1 MNKNKKRISTATKYL
16 ILACTFLLALNLVLG
31 IVLTSQSKEGMTALL
46 QSKMLDAAN
55 IAAASMD
62 GDLLAS
68 ISAQDAETNS
78 ENLQKVLSSLRLFL
92 DHMDMK
98 YIYAVKQA
106 GEKSFVFLAD
116 PDPVDPGKYGE
127 SVVYTEALER
137 ASHGKPSVDE
147 DPFADRWGKF
157 YSAYSPVYDSN
168 GNLVCIIGVDY
179 DAAWFEDIIAMHT
192 ASILIICTLSLLAG
206 AFIVVLI
213 SNRFQ
218 RKFRVLSDELSS
230 LSDEVQTLNKEM
242 APPEEF
248 RSKPSK
254 HTAEVEEDPSSHVG
268 TFEALEN
275 KIKQTR
281 QDMRQYAS
289 YVHEQDVT
297 DPLTGVGNKMAYQ
310 QLTRDIDLKI
320 ADGVADFC
328 IALFDINGL
337 RQINDEYGL
346 NAGDQVIF
354 NASTLLLKAFD
365 PESIFRIGSDEFIVL
380 AQDFTAKDLEHSL
393 SLIEAA
399 HKKAS
404 LESDSTKKPLSLAK
418 GVAFFDAKQDHSC
431 NDVLKRANKMLIQ
444 NKAASAH

>member
-1 MNKNKKRISTATKYL
+1 MSKGKKRISTATKYL
-16 ILACTFLLALNLVLG
+16 VLACTFLLAINLVLG
-31 IVLTSQSKEGMTALL
+31 IVLTSQSKKGMTALL

-62 GDLLAS
+62 GDLMAS
-68 ISAQDAETNS
+68 ISSQDAQTGS
-78 ENLQKVLSSLRLFL
+78 ENFQKALSSLRLFL

-98 YIYAVKQA
+98 YIYAVKHVSGQ
-106 GEKSFVFLAD
+106 SFVFLAD
-116 PDPVDPGKYGE
+116 PDPIDPGQFGE
-127 SVVYTEALER
+127 PIVYTKALEK
-137 ASHGKPSVDE
+137 ASQGIASVDE
-147 DPFADRWGKF
+147 NPFSDRWGKF
-157 YSAYSPVYDSN
+157 YSAYSPVYDSE

-179 DAAWFEDIIAMHT
+179 DAAWFEDMIAMHT
-192 ASILIICTLSLLAG
+192 ASILIICTLSVLIG
-206 AFIVVLI
+206 AFIVLLI

-218 RKFRVLSDELSS
+218 RRFRILSDELSS
-230 LSDEVQTLNKEM
+230 LSDEVNALNKEM

-248 RSKPSK
+248 HAKPSRQP
-254 HTAEVEEDPSSHVG
+254 AEAEEDSPSHVG
-268 TFEALEN
+268 TFDAQEN

-289 YVHEQDVT
+289 YVHEQDFT

-310 QLTRDIDLKI
+310 ELTRDMDLKI

-328 IALFDINGL
+328 IAMFDVDGL

-354 NASTLLLKAFD
+354 DTATLLLQAFR
-365 PESIFRIGSDEFIVL
+365 PETIFRIGSDEFIVL

-393 SLIEAA
+393 NVIETAQRKENSQKDA
-399 HKKAS
+399 
-404 LESDSTKKPLSLAK
+404 TKQTPSLAK

-431 NDVLKRANKMLIQ
+431 NDVLKRANKMLKQ
-444 NKAASAH
+444 NKAASK

>member
-31 IVLTSQSKEGMTALL
+31 IVLTSQSKEGMTSLL
-46 QSKMLDAAN
+46 HSKMLDAAN

-62 GDLLAS
+62 GDLMAS
-68 ISAQDAETNS
+68 IFAQDAETNS
-78 ENLQKVLSSLRLFL
+78 TNYQKVLSSLRLFL

-116 PDPVDPGKYGE
+116 PDPVDPGMFGE
-127 SVVYTEALER
+127 PVVYTEALER
-137 ASHGKPSVDE
+137 ASRGTASVDE
-147 DPFADRWGKF
+147 DPFSDRWGYF
-157 YSAYSPVYDSN
+157 YSAYSPVYDSK

-192 ASILIICTLSLLAG
+192 ASILIICTLSLLVG
-206 AFIVVLI
+206 SFIVLLI

-218 RKFRVLSDELSS
+218 RKFRILSDELSS

-248 RSKPSK
+248 RSKPAR
-254 HTAEVEEDPSSHVG
+254 HPAEAEENTSSHVG

-289 YVHEQDVT
+289 YVHEQDLT
-297 DPLTGVGNKMAYQ
+297 DPMTGVGNKLAYQ

-328 IALFDINGL
+328 IALFEVNGL
-337 RQINDEYGL
+337 RVINDEYGL

-354 NASTLLLKAFD
+354 DTATLLLQAFD
-365 PESIFRIGSDEFIVL
+365 SETIFRIGSDEFIVL
-380 AQDFTAKDLEHSL
+380 AQAFTAKDLEHSL
-393 SLIEAA
+393 GIIEAA
-399 HKKAS
+399 QQKAAFENDEAKK
-404 LESDSTKKPLSLAK
+404 TMSLAK
-418 GVAFFDAKQDHSC
+418 GVTFFDAKQDHSC
-431 NDVLKRANKMLIQ
+431 NDVLKRANKLLLQ
-444 NKAASAH
+444 NKKSK

>member
-1 MNKNKKRISTATKYL
+1 MSKGKKRISTATKYL
-16 ILACTFLLALNLVLG
+16 VLACTFLLAINLVLG
-31 IVLTSQSKEGMTALL
+31 IVLTSQSKKGMTALL

-62 GDLLAS
+62 GDLMAS
-68 ISAQDAETNS
+68 ISSQDAQTGS
-78 ENLQKVLSSLRLFL
+78 ENFQKALSSLRLFL

-98 YIYAVKQA
+98 YIYAVKHVSGQ
-106 GEKSFVFLAD
+106 SFVFLAD
-116 PDPVDPGKYGE
+116 PDPIDPGQFGE
-127 SVVYTEALER
+127 PIVYTKALEK
-137 ASHGKPSVDE
+137 ASQGIASVDE
-147 DPFADRWGKF
+147 NPFSDRWGKF
-157 YSAYSPVYDSN
+157 YSAYSPVYDSE

-179 DAAWFEDIIAMHT
+179 DAAWFEDMIAMHT
-192 ASILIICTLSLLAG
+192 ASILIICTLSVLIG
-206 AFIVVLI
+206 AFIVLLI

-218 RKFRVLSDELSS
+218 RRFRILSDELSS
-230 LSDEVQTLNKEM
+230 LSDEVNALNKEM

-248 RSKPSK
+248 HAKPSRQP
-254 HTAEVEEDPSSHVG
+254 AEAEEDSPSHVG
-268 TFEALEN
+268 TFDALEN

-289 YVHEQDVT
+289 YVHEQDFT

-310 QLTRDIDLKI
+310 ELTRDMDLKI

-328 IALFDINGL
+328 IAMFDVDGL

-354 NASTLLLKAFD
+354 DTATLLLQAFR
-365 PESIFRIGSDEFIVL
+365 PETIFRIGSDEFIVL

-393 SLIEAA
+393 NVIETAQRKENSQKDA
-399 HKKAS
+399 
-404 LESDSTKKPLSLAK
+404 TKQTPSLAK

-431 NDVLKRANKMLIQ
+431 NDVLKRANKMLKQ
-444 NKAASAH
+444 NKAASK

>member
-1 MNKNKKRISTATKYL
+1 MSKGKKRISTATKYL
-16 ILACTFLLALNLVLG
+16 VLACTFLLAINLVLG
-31 IVLTSQSKEGMTALL
+31 IVLTSQSKKGMTALL

-62 GDLLAS
+62 GDLMAS
-68 ISAQDAETNS
+68 ISSQDAQTGS
-78 ENLQKVLSSLRLFL
+78 ENFQKALSSLRLFL

-98 YIYAVKQA
+98 YIYAVKHVSGQ
-106 GEKSFVFLAD
+106 SFVFLAD
-116 PDPVDPGKYGE
+116 PDPIDPGQFGE
-127 SVVYTEALER
+127 PIVYTKALEK
-137 ASHGKPSVDE
+137 ASQGIASVDE
-147 DPFADRWGKF
+147 NPFSDRWGKF
-157 YSAYSPVYDSN
+157 YSAYSPVYDSE

-179 DAAWFEDIIAMHT
+179 DAAWFEDMIAMHT
-192 ASILIICTLSLLAG
+192 ASILIICTLSVLIG
-206 AFIVVLI
+206 AFIVLLI

-218 RKFRVLSDELSS
+218 RRFRILSDELSS
-230 LSDEVQTLNKEM
+230 LSDEVNALNKEM

-248 RSKPSK
+248 HAKPSRQP
-254 HTAEVEEDPSSHVG
+254 AEAEEDSPSHVG
-268 TFEALEN
+268 TFDALEN

-289 YVHEQDVT
+289 YVHEQDFT

-310 QLTRDIDLKI
+310 ELTRDMDLKI

-328 IALFDINGL
+328 IAMFDVDGL

-354 NASTLLLKAFD
+354 DTATLLLQAFR
-365 PESIFRIGSDEFIVL
+365 PETIFRIGSDEFIVL

-393 SLIEAA
+393 NIIETAQRKENSQKDA
-399 HKKAS
+399 
-404 LESDSTKKPLSLAK
+404 TKQTPSLAK

-431 NDVLKRANKMLIQ
+431 NDVLKRANKMLKQ
-444 NKAASAH
+444 NKAASK

>member
-1 MNKNKKRISTATKYL
+1 MSKGKKRISTATKYL
-16 ILACTFLLALNLVLG
+16 VLACTFLLAINLVLG
-31 IVLTSQSKEGMTALL
+31 IELTSQSKKGMTALL

-62 GDLLAS
+62 GDLMAS
-68 ISAQDAETNS
+68 ISSQDAQTGS
-78 ENLQKVLSSLRLFL
+78 ENFQKVLSSLRLFL

-98 YIYAVKQA
+98 YIYAVKHVSGQ
-106 GEKSFVFLAD
+106 SFVFLAD
-116 PDPVDPGKYGE
+116 PDPIDPGQFGE
-127 SVVYTEALER
+127 PIVYTKALEK
-137 ASHGKPSVDE
+137 ASQGIASVDE
-147 DPFADRWGKF
+147 NPFSDRWGKF
-157 YSAYSPVYDSN
+157 YSAYSPVYDSE

-179 DAAWFEDIIAMHT
+179 DAAWFEDMIAMHT
-192 ASILIICTLSLLAG
+192 ASILIICTLSVLIG
-206 AFIVVLI
+206 AFIVLLI

-218 RKFRVLSDELSS
+218 RRFRILSDELSS
-230 LSDEVQTLNKEM
+230 LSDEVNALNKEM

-248 RSKPSK
+248 HAKPSRQP
-254 HTAEVEEDPSSHVG
+254 AEAEEDSPSHVG
-268 TFEALEN
+268 TFDALEN

-289 YVHEQDVT
+289 YVHEQDFT

-310 QLTRDIDLKI
+310 ELTRDMDLKI

-328 IALFDINGL
+328 IAMFDVDGL

-354 NASTLLLKAFD
+354 DTATLLLQAFR
-365 PESIFRIGSDEFIVL
+365 PETIFRIGSDEFIVL

-393 SLIEAA
+393 NVIETAQRKEKSQKDA
-399 HKKAS
+399 
-404 LESDSTKKPLSLAK
+404 TKQTPSLAK

-431 NDVLKRANKMLIQ
+431 NDVLKRANKMLKQ
-444 NKAASAH
+444 NKAASK

>member
-1 MNKNKKRISTATKYL
+1 MSKGKKRISTATKYL
-16 ILACTFLLALNLVLG
+16 VLACTFLLAINLVLG
-31 IVLTSQSKEGMTALL
+31 IVLTSQSKKGMTALL

-62 GDLLAS
+62 GDLMAS
-68 ISAQDAETNS
+68 ISSQDAQTGS
-78 ENLQKVLSSLRLFL
+78 ENFQKVLSSLRLFL

-98 YIYAVKQA
+98 YIYAVKHVSGQ
-106 GEKSFVFLAD
+106 SFVFLAD
-116 PDPVDPGKYGE
+116 PDPIDPGQFGE
-127 SVVYTEALER
+127 PIVYTKALEK
-137 ASHGKPSVDE
+137 ASQGIASVDE
-147 DPFADRWGKF
+147 NPFSDRWGKF
-157 YSAYSPVYDSN
+157 YSAYSPVYDSE

-179 DAAWFEDIIAMHT
+179 DAAWFEDMIAMHT
-192 ASILIICTLSLLAG
+192 ASILIICTLSVLIG
-206 AFIVVLI
+206 AFIVLLI

-218 RKFRVLSDELSS
+218 RRFRILSDELSS
-230 LSDEVQTLNKEM
+230 LSDEVNALNKEM

-248 RSKPSK
+248 HAKPSRQP
-254 HTAEVEEDPSSHVG
+254 AEAEEDSPSHVG
-268 TFEALEN
+268 TFDALEN

-289 YVHEQDVT
+289 YVHEQDFT

-310 QLTRDIDLKI
+310 ELTRDMDLKI

-328 IALFDINGL
+328 IAMFDVDGL

-354 NASTLLLKAFD
+354 DTATLLLQAFR
-365 PESIFRIGSDEFIVL
+365 PETIFRIGSDEFIVL

-393 SLIEAA
+393 NVIETAQRKEKSQKDA
-399 HKKAS
+399 
-404 LESDSTKKPLSLAK
+404 TKQTPSLAK

-431 NDVLKRANKMLIQ
+431 NDVLKRANKMLKQ
-444 NKAASAH
+444 NKAASK